1 MGVTE
6 LKVVA
11 VKAHVE
17 ETVTVPV
24 RLHIAQ
30 NGVIADQKLDMLME
44 GQVLLLTQTLA
55 SAGPT
60 KSVLIGHHIAPSL
73 ATVKKQL
80 LMELEGLEL
89 ENKIMTEYSTI
100 LSEAFLMIINKL
112 LFVSVEKT

>member
-1 MGVTE
+1 MG
-6 LKVVA
+6 
-11 VKAHVE
+11 
-17 ETVTVPV
+17 
-24 RLHIAQ
+24 AQ

-60 KSVLIGHHIAPSL
+60 KSVLVGHHIAPSL

-80 LMELEGLEL
+80 LMEREAPEL
-89 ENKIMTEYSTI
+89 ENEILTEFFDYHSTI

-112 LFVSVEKT
+112 LFVSVKKSSSRIEGIYYNKSG